1 MLKDLKLSHC
11 QLSLALLL
19 YVFSGTDVKEFFQNE
34 SGGHRWQRTPP
45 TETKGRVHT
54 SVVTVAIVEK
64 PSMSTKKLNPKEVG
78 VMTTMG
84 SGPGGQHRN
93 RTYSCVTLTHK
104 PTGIKVREDG
114 RSQAKNKEKAMAELQ
129 NRVDK
134 HYNSLKRG
142 YVDNNRKEQV
152 GNGSRSERIRTY
164 NTKNNRVVNHENGK
178 KMALSQLYRG
188 GLKKIH

>member
-1 MLKDLKLSHC
+1 M
-11 QLSLALLL
+11 LL
-19 YVFSGTDVKEFFQNE
+19 YVFSGLNVKEFFQNE

-54 SVVTVAIVEK
+54 SVVTVAIVDK
-64 PSMSTKKLNPKEVG
+64 STVKKNKLNPKEIE

-93 RTYSCVTLTHK
+93 RTYSCVTLIHT

-114 RSQAKNKEKAMAELQ
+114 RSQIKNKEVAMNELQ

-142 YVDNNRKEQV
+142 YVDNNRREQI

-164 NTKNNRVVNHENGK
+164 NSKSNRVVNHKNGK
-178 KMALSQLYRG
+178 KMSLTQLYRG